1 MGFAPGA
8 LFLIGARAVQGV
20 GGALLVPGS
29 LSLISAAY
37 PGAKERGAAIGTW
50 SAASAI
56 MTAGGPVAGGWVVAH
71 ASWRWLFFA
80 NVPIAAA
87 VVVLSLARVDES
99 RDETAAG
106 KVDLPGAALAI
117 LALGLIV
124 DALVDAGN
132 GAGITSPRVVAFL
145 AAGVALLAAFVVVE
159 KHASAPMV
167 PLELF
172 RSPTFTGANLLTLLL
187 YGALGAG
194 LFFLPFDLIQVQ
206 GYTPTAA
213 GAALLPLVLLIS
225 VMSRS
230 FGALSGRIGARPLLV
245 AGPLVSAV
253 GFVLLAVPSIGG
265 PYWRTFLPGATV
277 LGLGMGT
284 TVAPLTAAVMGAVEP
299 RHAGAAS
306 GINNAVARAAGL
318 LAVARTRR
326 RPRRALRR
334 IPRREPRFD
343 APPRGRRRGN
353 RRAANQARG
362 RRSLSSVANPA
373 TRDALHRVLGEA
385 YVAAFR
391 TLMLSCACLAGL
403 GAVAAYALVGR
414 KPRP

>member
-1 MGFAPGA
+1 MARPNPRWTLVVAVLGSSMAFLDGSLVNVALPIIQRDLALDVGRAQSIIEAYLLFLSSLVLVGGALGDRIGRKRVFLVGVVVFAAASAACGFAPGA

-194 LFFLPFDLIQVQ
+194 LFFLPFNLIQVQ

-225 VMSRS
+225 VMSQS
-230 FGALSGRIGARPLLV
+230 SALSRDASARVRSSSP
-245 AGPLVSAV
+245 
-253 GFVLLAVPSIGG
+253 VPSCPRSASCSSPFPQSAGRTGG
-265 PYWRTFLPGATV
+265 RSCPV
-277 LGLGMGT
+277 
-284 TVAPLTAAVMGAVEP
+284 
-299 RHAGAAS
+299 
-306 GINNAVARAAGL
+306 
-318 LAVARTRR
+318 
-326 RPRRALRR
+326 
-334 IPRREPRFD
+334 
-343 APPRGRRRGN
+343 
-353 RRAANQARG
+353 
-362 RRSLSSVANPA
+362 RRSSVS
-373 TRDALHRVLGEA
+373 GW
-385 YVAAFR
+385 
-391 TLMLSCACLAGL
+391 
-403 GAVAAYALVGR
+403 GR
-414 KPRP
+414 PWPR